1 MAAEFA
7 YPPAGISLHGSG
19 MLFPRFG
26 FNQLDRL
33 ALPYEVHGRPRE
45 SESRFKFRTDRD
57 PFDKW
62 AELFGQEPVSF
73 VTPVVADFV
82 AKKAR

>member
-1 MAAEFA
+1 
-7 YPPAGISLHGSG
+7 

-33 ALPYEVHGRPRE
+33 ALPCEVHGRPRE
-45 SESRFKFRTDRD
+45 AESGFKFRTDRD

-73 VTPVVADFV
+73 VTPVVADSV
-82 AKKAR
+82 PEQT